1 MGLLNDLIVI
11 LAIKIL
17 LLKVTMWRVNAI
29 PVDHPSFEFPN
40 FGIQVALEKNDSGVE
55 TFESNCNEVISRKI
69 SQYIPYTETYR
80 YRQIFRFN
88 PLSDDSSVSWT
99 PFYETRNRLNYRRR
113 VIKLIN
119 NMCNNIQRRNEK
131 TRERTI
137 FNKLAS

>member
-55 TFESNCNEVISRKI
+55 TFESNCNEVIRYFIYLYVCFFEIPCKLCV
-69 SQYIPYTETYR
+69 YI
-80 YRQIFRFN
+80 
-88 PLSDDSSVSWT
+88 
-99 PFYETRNRLNYRRR
+99 
-113 VIKLIN
+113 
-119 NMCNNIQRRNEK
+119 C
-131 TRERTI
+131 
-137 FNKLAS
+137 